1 MKSFIA
7 GIAIGQLIIL
17 ATQAYVINS
26 KGVVNNIFIGTYQ
39 VTERK

>member
-1 MKSFIA
+1 MKSFIV
-7 GIAIGQLIIL
+7 GVAIGQLIIL
-17 ATQAYVINS
+17 ATQAYIISS